1 MSQQIHILQ
10 QFSLKIEKLNL
21 NQIIV
26 KIFTSQNH
34 RYHLNKLLDFI
45 FFFSTGCLLAD
56 DIQSGSLRLVL
67 LLPMAEAFWEL
78 SSGFSSVCKSKSWE
92 NKINI
97 LNRSSILYS
106 QMVCSNYAKILLP
119 QYLNKKR
126 HAKVQFF
133 YSFP

>member
-1 MSQQIHILQ
+1 MSQQIHFLQ
-10 QFSLKIEKLNL
+10 QFSLKREKIL
-21 NQIIV
+21 NQIRV
-26 KIFTSQNH
+26 KIIHFTKH

-97 LNRSSILYS
+97 LICITMGDDNWGLKKGLTCVFSLK
-106 QMVCSNYAKILLP
+106 QMEEIYM
-119 QYLNKKR
+119 Y
-126 HAKVQFF
+126 
-133 YSFP
+133 